1 HTEDWETSHI
11 LKTMKEADDFY
22 FDEICQIH
30 MPTWSKGRITLVG
43 DAAYGPSPLS
53 GQGTSLALVGAYVLA
68 GELKNAHGD
77 HSRAYVAYEQE
88 MRGFVEKNQKIGKLA
103 AGSMVEKSSFK
114 IFLRNFMLRVPILMV
129 FQFKVI
135 SKMVAKAANGI
146 ELKDY

>member
-1 HTEDWETSHI
+1 MT
-11 LKTMKEADDFY
+11 FY

-30 MPTWSKGRITLVG
+30 MPTWSKDRITLVG

-77 HSRAYVAYEQE
+77 HSRAYVAYEKE
-88 MRGFVEKNQKIGKLA
+88 MRKFVEKNQKIGKLA
-103 AGSMVEKSSFK
+103 AGSMVEKSNFK
-114 IFLRNFMLRVPILMV
+114 IFLRNFMLRVPTLMV
-129 FQFKVI
+129 VQFKII